1 MFFFK
6 FELDKLLKI
15 FPDEK
20 ATLKE
25 DFTDNE
31 LEAMDNLGVLKGSPQ
46 LYLSKFELIFNWM
59 LFHA

>member
-6 FELDKLLKI
+6 FELDKLLQI

-46 LYLSKFELIFNWM
+46 LYLSKF
-59 LFHA
+59 